1 MEITIKRIKEA
12 EPSQIYNILLPII
25 QKTYNSFS
33 YVKISEEEFYNLVI
47 KEIEL
52 SKRTFNNDISYSDF
66 INRKIRIFLS
76 EKAKT
81 QLFDTNASFELINNY
96 INLKCKLTTLPEEII
111 KQFEKLNSFF
121 ETYNYLPSPNILME
135 LIDKNTIFSKM
146 IVTIIKEYNSQI
158 ISGKYED
165 IFDNNLL
172 IMTIETYCM
181 INNIKIENTYEN
193 EFDYSSEVETINSV
207 SAYINEIRNIPILS
221 ADYEKELAIKIS
233 EGDLKAKELFIES
246 NLRFV
251 VSIAKKYIDKGL
263 PLLDLIQEGN
273 MGLMAA
279 VDRFDVE
286 RGFRFST
293 YASSWI
299 KQFILRAIAN
309 TGRNI
314 RIPVHIYEK
323 VNKYRKT
330 VVNLEKT
337 LNRTPT
343 NEEVAKEMEISVQEA
358 IKLNKLQNDTISINA
373 LIGDN
378 EETELESLISTK
390 DEAPEELALKE
401 NLKIE
406 IKELFEKCNLKER
419 EKEVLILRFGLNNT
433 TPMTL
438 EEVGKKYNLTRER
451 VRQIESNAIK
461 RIRRSRYIKEFA
473 IYTEHPKASLTYIEE
488 FKEQYRKPVIT
499 YKDVLKEKEN
509 KENMAKP
516 VQSIYKYF
524 KNYTKEEINE
534 MISKLSEEER
544 SLITLRYGDDLDNPN
559 SQKLS
564 KKEMGNFYGNLLP
577 KMKRIL
583 AKNNIETEDNNI
595 EVNKPEEI
603 IQPESQEPVKETL
616 IPTIEEDTLNSDM
629 TKNDCIKMLEL
640 LRTQTFIQMLSVL
653 SVKEAVIIVLKLG
666 YIDGKYFSTKSIAD
680 FLGIEESEVI
690 ETTKK
695 ILLLYKENI
704 NNIIDNLIEASTMPN
719 KSDKSLSLKK

>member
-121 ETYNYLPSPNILME
+121 ETYNYLPSPDILME

-719 KSDKSLSLKK
+719 KTDKSLSLKK